1 MRNVYE
7 APEAEVVRFDA
18 MEQIAL
24 LQPRDNETDVGGGPG
39 KMSGGVTDREDW

>member
-1 MRNVYE
+1 MRDVYE
-7 APEAEVVRFDA
+7 APEAQIVRFDA

>member
-7 APEAEVVRFDA
+7 APEAQIVRFDA

-24 LQPRDNETDVGGGPG
+24 LQPRDNETDIGGEPG
-39 KMSGGVTDREDW
+39 SVIGGVTDREDW